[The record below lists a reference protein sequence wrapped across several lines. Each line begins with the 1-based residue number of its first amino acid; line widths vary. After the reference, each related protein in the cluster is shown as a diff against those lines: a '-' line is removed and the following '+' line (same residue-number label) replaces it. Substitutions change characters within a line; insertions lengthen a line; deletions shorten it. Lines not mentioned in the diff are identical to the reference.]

1 MKTKFSTVTFLA
13 VALSLLTVFTARA
26 DESSIGRFDSYFV
39 SQLTNFRL
47 APALEAFAT
56 DQGQVAVDLERS
68 QVLISLDSQ
77 RGRFEIAL
85 PVVSRE
91 RDVCNVVT
99 YRGTDGVTSLEIR
112 DYSRTTCIRANVG
125 FKRLVLTVAYLTTVD
140 EQGVAAVSAF
150 EGAALLSE
158 K

>member
-26 DESSIGRFDSYFV
+26 DEASMGRFNSYVV

-47 APALEAFAT
+47 APSLEGFAP
-56 DQGQVAVDLERS
+56 DQGQVAVDLDRS
-68 QVLISLDSQ
+68 QALLSLDSQ
-77 RGRFEIAL
+77 RGRFEVTL
-85 PVVSRE
+85 PIVSRE

-99 YRGTDGVTSLEIR
+99 YRGTDGATTLEIR

-125 FKRLVLTVAYLTTVD
+125 FKRLVLTQAYLTTVD
-140 EQGVAAVSAF
+140 EHGVAAISAF
-150 EGAALLSE
+150 EGAALLSQ